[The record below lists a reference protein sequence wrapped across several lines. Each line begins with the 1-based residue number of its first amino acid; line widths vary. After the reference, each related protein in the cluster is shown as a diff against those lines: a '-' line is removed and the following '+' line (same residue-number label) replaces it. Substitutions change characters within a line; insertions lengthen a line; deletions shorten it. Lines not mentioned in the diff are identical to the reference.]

1 MTCVLYFSDNCD
13 IIQTSMKKRKG
24 ANMQDKERLSREE
37 IRALYQEDAKR
48 LLQFENWLKKATGT
62 ETSDIY
68 SGEGIEET
76 SMSVPVYDSTLLS
89 FIKTAKTTQFMNRN
103 YVYTFSQHS
112 LRTAKDELNIIE
124 SCSLQEIKV
133 LGDILSKYCYKGDV
147 KGACWSEG
155 VKNGVYIALLE
166 KLKKLLEI
174 RGPLG

>member
-1 MTCVLYFSDNCD
+1 MTHVLYFLDNYG
-13 IIQTSMKKRKG
+13 IIKTSMKKRKG

-37 IRALYQEDAKR
+37 IIALYQEDARK
-48 LLQFENWLKKATGT
+48 LLQFENWLKKSSGT

-68 SGEGIEET
+68 SGEGIAET
-76 SMSVPVYDSTLLS
+76 SMSVPVYDATLLN

-112 LRTAKDELNIIE
+112 LRTAKDELRIIE

>member
-1 MTCVLYFSDNCD
+1 
-13 IIQTSMKKRKG
+13 
-24 ANMQDKERLSREE
+24 MQDKERLSREE
-37 IRALYQEDAKR
+37 IIALYQEDAKK
-48 LLQFENWLKKATGT
+48 LLQFENWLKKTNGM

-76 SMSVPVYDSTLLS
+76 SMSVPVYDATLLN

-112 LRTAKDELNIIE
+112 LRTAKDELTIIE

-147 KGACWSEG
+147 KGAYWSEG

-174 RGPLG
+174 RGPLS